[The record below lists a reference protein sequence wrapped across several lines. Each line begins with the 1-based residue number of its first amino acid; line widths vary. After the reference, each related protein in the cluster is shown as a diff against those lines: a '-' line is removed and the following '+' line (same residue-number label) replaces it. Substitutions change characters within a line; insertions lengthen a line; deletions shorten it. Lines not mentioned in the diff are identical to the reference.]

1 MPVTPRLEFTNM
13 SVVRRALRDAGGPE
27 LVKEM
32 GQVHKSIGEM
42 VIARVGGKQTGVGT
56 GRGASI
62 RSSAATREVMLRVGG
77 SHRQS
82 RARQWGRSQVWPGG
96 SAPARPYLIEA
107 AREIAPEI
115 EEAYLDGIRS
125 VARRAGLRAR

>member
-1 MPVTPRLEFTNM
+1 MAVQPRLEFTNIGA
-13 SVVRRALRDAGGPE
+13 VRRALRQAGGPA

-56 GRGASI
+56 GRGSSI
-62 RSSAATREVMLRVGG
+62 RPSAATREVMLRVGG
-77 SHRQS
+77 SHRRS
-82 RARQWGRSQVWPGG
+82 RARQWGRNQIWPGG

-107 AREIAPEI
+107 AREIAPQI

-125 VARRAGLRAR
+125 VARRAGLRTN